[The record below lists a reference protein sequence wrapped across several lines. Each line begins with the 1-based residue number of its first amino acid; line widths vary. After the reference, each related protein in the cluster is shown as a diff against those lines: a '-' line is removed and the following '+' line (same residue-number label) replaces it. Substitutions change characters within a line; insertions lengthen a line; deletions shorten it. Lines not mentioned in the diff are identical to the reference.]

1 MMLKLFS
8 NSNVKSFNHLI
19 IIYLLMNIHNKCTMM
34 PALIEALMQSL
45 YGISMQ
51 HTDKLV
57 MPGGVY
63 GERALTYVR
72 RAIDD
77 GLMHYDAKTGKLTW
91 LGSGFR
97 AHNASLAYFLAK
109 AYGYEYRED
118 EGRNHPLALILKSN
132 EMEELFGIRRLHSSL
147 VQALGAKNEQAW
159 KKQIDSYFD

>member
-1 MMLKLFS
+1 MMHKLFL
-8 NSNVKSFNHLI
+8 NSNVKLSNHLI
-19 IIYLLMNIHNKCTMM
+19 IIYMLMNIHDFCTLL

-51 HTDKLV
+51 HTDTLV

-63 GERALTYVR
+63 GERALAYVR
-72 RAIDD
+72 KAIDE

-109 AYGYEYRED
+109 AYGYEYSED
-118 EGRNHPLALILKSN
+118 EGRNHPLALILKSR